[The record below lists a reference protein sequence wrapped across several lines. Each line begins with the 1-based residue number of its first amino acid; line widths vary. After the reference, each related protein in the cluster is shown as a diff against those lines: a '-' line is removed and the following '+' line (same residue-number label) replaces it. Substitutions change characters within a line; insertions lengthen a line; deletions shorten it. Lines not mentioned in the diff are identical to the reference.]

1 MKRNRN
7 RRRRYP
13 VVKRSLQYRF
23 LGFILGYGLL
33 IVVLMAWVFLIPD
46 LLLLDDATKPVEIRA
61 LAADRV
67 LNVHARVWPA
77 VIALLCVMGLHSF
90 RVFHRIAG
98 PLYRFEQV
106 MEIIGKG
113 DFSTRIR
120 LRRKDYLH
128 SEAEAFNRMIESLSE
143 RINGIIRAQEEAMET
158 LGELEKALER
168 NRGDGHGEE
177 ILSLLS
183 AHRES
188 LEKAEACDRFKMEK
202 DIDGEGDNQ
211 VVQAAAGNESIQTPK
226 KEP

>member
-113 DFSTRIR
+113 DFST
-120 LRRKDYLH
+120 
-128 SEAEAFNRMIESLSE
+128 NRMIESLSE